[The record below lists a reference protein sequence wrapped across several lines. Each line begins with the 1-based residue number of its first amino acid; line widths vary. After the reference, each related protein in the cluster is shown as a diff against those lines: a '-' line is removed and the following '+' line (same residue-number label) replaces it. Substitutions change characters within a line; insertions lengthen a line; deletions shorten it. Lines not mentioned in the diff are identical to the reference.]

1 VPVHDGLFSGAEDL
15 HRHLRFGSIHKES
28 HTRLKKFIPKVTEQ
42 FAQMQVPS
50 RRAMAESWAMQVARS
65 SRLMWACGL
74 FFSCCLSLGTS
85 MLSSTSIS
93 NSAWRTLIAI
103 RLL

>member
-42 FAQMQVPS
+42 FAQMQDALAS
-50 RRAMAESWAMQVARS
+50 GDGGKLAMQVARS